1 MIGKVLLLTAA
12 AGVAVVIAVSLP
24 DILRYKRM
32 REM

>member
-1 MIGKVLLLTAA
+1 MIGKVLLVAA
-12 AGVAVVIAVSLP
+12 ATGLAVVVVASIP